1 MAVWKRFNIERYCC
15 QVTRPWILG
24 LEHSFA
30 LYLMRYCS
38 IQSGTSVY
46 FYFIFIFYLFTKA
59 QYQTTQSFDTSLEGK
74 SGQTWA
80 EDAPWAGRSLHHPKS
95 HTALQPRKSL
105 AWRTRRSQAREA
117 SEQAGQGP
125 TGACGNSRD
134 QEQRGLSPREREGAG
149 GGGRALR
156 FKKPPK
162 SVLKPNTMSK
172 PNLTRHKVGDLLANF

>member
-1 MAVWKRFNIERYCC
+1 
-15 QVTRPWILG
+15 
-24 LEHSFA
+24 
-30 LYLMRYCS
+30 MRYCS

-149 GGGRALR
+149 GGRALR